1 MNYENWN
8 ELNTSIK
15 TYIIKLLCN
24 SFNHEYSIDFY
35 NKINLRFS
43 LNSSII
49 GLFIENQ
56 TIEGILIFWKYK
68 RFVYLDKFF
77 SVNFK
82 RGIGSVMLNKFLE
95 HIEQYKYKSYSN
107 KLLLRTD
114 DKTSAFYLKHPKIK
128 NLFKNKKYVYLGTT
142 HISSNFNWEYE
153 DIYDINIESCFL

>member
-1 MNYENWN
+1 MNYEIWN

-49 GLFIENQ
+49 GLFIDNQ

-82 RGIGSVMLNKFLE
+82 KGIGSVMLNKFLE

-107 KLLLRTD
+107 KLLLRTH

-128 NLFKNKKYVYLGTT
+128 NLFKNKKYVYLGT
-142 HISSNFNWEYE
+142 HVSSNFHWEYE